1 MSNICFTFGYFFA
14 QVADQ
19 PVIAIELMIKRLQSK
34 MSGTNMR
41 NFVCVIKSILFDSGE
56 KTDEGLQGERQRVE
70 EMNLD
75 RVKSTED
82 HHRLQD

>member
-1 MSNICFTFGYFFA
+1 MAVDTR
-14 QVADQ
+14 
-19 PVIAIELMIKRLQSK
+19 IKCLQSK

-56 KTDEGLQGERQRVE
+56 KTDEGLQMERQRVK